1 MTNVRSASSI
11 LRAIVTSNCEQF
23 RSEMLD
29 KKLAAIGVEH
39 AIAQCATFSLGLYDR
54 SRYLGAHRMLAAV
67 TGEIHRGHRFA
78 NVGRTAVDPVCP
90 HQVSGHE
97 MCLSMN
103 RRGLIPSGKR

>member
-39 AIAQCATFSLGLYDR
+39 AIAQCATFSLG
-54 SRYLGAHRMLAAV
+54 V
-67 TGEIHRGHRFA
+67 
-78 NVGRTAVDPVCP
+78 
-90 HQVSGHE
+90 
-97 MCLSMN
+97 
-103 RRGLIPSGKR
+103 